1 MNTAIYEALVT
12 TYRARAYA
20 HRYIFGY
27 AYKGTIYASYTDA
40 SALAYVTKLDR
51 ASRGAGYALR
61 FKPDTMQKLYLLAG
75 KTEVICST
83 EKFDEIVKSSKYN
96 RGEVFEKIIT
106 ERFGQKW
113 AKDHIPFDKGAD
125 LTVNGVDYQI
135 KFEKAT
141 FTNEKILLHRA

>member
-40 SALAYVTKLDR
+40 SALTFVTKLDK

-75 KTEVICST
+75 KTEVICSA

-96 RGEVFEKIIT
+96 RGEIFEKIIT
-106 ERFGQKW
+106 ERFGQQW
-113 AKDHIPFDKGAD
+113 TKDHIPFDKGAD